1 MSNTNLDTAI
11 SSLQQNKTGKSALKA
26 LITIRSEVEWPKH
39 KQNITRLRESG
50 CLKEITAVLL
60 SAHQKQCVDLALS
73 ILGNCLMDRT
83 CTVEVV
89 TQHNII
95 SVINQLLKKHGKEDS
110 INGRTF
116 RVIGNMCQHRD
127 QWAIIIIDKKPL
139 IINHLVDT
147 LKQAS
152 KDDLPEE
159 RKISEAT
166 VTTALRALRELQN
179 SQTIVTL
186 IKQFGVLKALGAVF
200 IKYSERWQKDK
211 HNEKMVL
218 DIIKVIYEFSRFKY
232 YHSILEMRN
241 TERGDSLIHL
251 SSVLI
256 VAPRKIVKIV
266 MNFIKTSQLKSELP
280 IPEIC
285 SKFIEV
291 LEKHS
296 IIKEFDGHCAEYLQC
311 LCYLL
316 DHPANRNQERC
327 GKAVM
332 LLIKLLNEFQE
343 VSNNVINCCTLLIH
357 TLNKFK
363 YDDKLMLNQLS
374 HGIIPALT
382 DKLTWLV
389 GPPDSII
396 LKHLCERKRK
406 YIFDHPMVGKKKLLI
421 IDDSLKECSNSPS
434 SSDDEVDIFIKYQSQ
449 PRSPSPCSSSDGE
462 NVSWSEPGSPN
473 RSLVNDSDSDDY
485 SPVCSEAEEV
495 ELPHDLSL
503 KSSPSNLTEL
513 DEVLTNN
520 IEDDSASE
528 DTKNNILKSLKQ
540 SLGHEIVR
548 LLKSLLKHH
557 PNHPHFASAELL
569 TQLTKWALSDHPS
582 VKDFICDLIKCHEH
596 LIPLMKTRYI
606 ETLNAIRT
614 VPANHDGCSRCLTHV
629 DFAFAIFKR
638 LTETAES
645 AAGKGEIA
653 HQLMRGDQETKEKLV
668 LAIPY
673 IVSNRSILCKLML
686 NCAGL
691 EVLMS
696 HLHEDVDQ
704 HSLKVL
710 VQMASK
716 CLNINNPT
724 KPVIHCGTGT
734 IAADQYRLA
743 DECVNVVC
751 FEFEN
756 GVLVRADRDFLAE
769 QSEFFNGLLNG
780 HFKESRQSN
789 IELSNVNPKSFRCL
803 LHLLQVVPKRLI
815 QEIDLELETLLD
827 VILLCDRY
835 LLTDLC
841 VALTDSVQLF
851 RISVETV
858 PMIYNWSVES
868 GTNLLRIES
877 VAFALVAAMDD
888 QERYEMF
895 RKLFDLE
902 YREQLVGDVEKL
914 LKRYLRLEDFCQ
926 RERDGG
932 SAVKRSREMRSLL
945 LKQNLSL
952 ESADF

>member
-1 MSNTNLDTAI
+1 
-11 SSLQQNKTGKSALKA
+11 
-26 LITIRSEVEWPKH
+26 
-39 KQNITRLRESG
+39 
-50 CLKEITAVLL
+50 
-60 SAHQKQCVDLALS
+60 
-73 ILGNCLMDRT
+73 
-83 CTVEVV
+83 
-89 TQHNII
+89 
-95 SVINQLLKKHGKEDS
+95 
-110 INGRTF
+110 
-116 RVIGNMCQHRD
+116 MCQHRD